1 MIPKDVMICDWHYE
15 RPDQTPIYF
24 AMKGLSVVTC
34 PWRMPD
40 NAVRQAQDMV
50 KFREYSTPEMKEH
63 FMGMVQTVWSG
74 AGQFLD
80 SYYGRRA
87 EQGDDTP
94 AKCFRALFDEINK
107 LPPNPP
113 KGGL

>member
-1 MIPKDVMICDWHYE
+1 
-15 RPDQTPIYF
+15 
-24 AMKGLSVVTC
+24 
-34 PWRMPD
+34 
-40 NAVRQAQDMV
+40 
-50 KFREYSTPEMKEH
+50 
-63 FMGMVQTVWSG
+63 MVQTVWSG